1 VTEPS
6 TALVPVDPTEGGKYC
21 GALARSRG
29 PGLTCRQVSGYGTDH
44 VGQGRCKFHG
54 GATPITSG
62 RGSRNTSRY
71 HVVTRPRIA
80 ELIEHFEQDLDPLNL
95 LPELHLGRAILVD
108 FIERYDV
115 WREAFLAWHFDYS
128 AKYEPISEEK
138 RLAFI
143 AVIDEHENLL
153 REQGDDATATQLEN
167 LKLAREYV
175 DRIADPILVTAP
187 KPREVLDV
195 SAAMELAESVTKM
208 VERHGLPGRRRGDAP
223 FRAQGRR
230 GRGAH
235 RVPAGPVGF
244 IVDKLGI
251 PRTRSAGPRTPATRR
266 TSGTARRTRSSR
278 CSKGSAIGRT
288 SASRRARARRSPTP
302 RPARSSG
309 SSPAGSARV
318 FTFAPKEDQLRLY
331 IWRRS
336 ASCGRAS
343 TALFPTRCS
352 PTSRSACAAAST
364 TRGARAATRSA

>member
-115 WREAFLAWHFDYS
+115 WREAFLAWHFELLGEVRADLGGE
-128 AKYEPISEEK
+128 AP
-138 RLAFI
+138 RLHRRHRRARDP
-143 AVIDEHENLL
+143 AAGG
-153 REQGDDATATQLEN
+153 QGDDATATQLEN

-175 DRIADPILVTAP
+175 DRIADPILLTAP

-208 VERHGLPGRRRGDAP
+208 VERIEKI
-223 FRAQGRR
+223 RA
-230 GRGAH
+230 AN
-235 RVPAGPVGF
+235 A
-244 IVDKLGI
+244 I
-251 PRTRSAGPRTPATRR
+251 
-266 TSGTARRTRSSR
+266 SR
-278 CSKGSAIGRT
+278 AD
-288 SASRRARARRSPTP
+288 
-302 RPARSSG
+302 
-309 SSPAGSARV
+309 
-318 FTFAPKEDQLRLY
+318 FLRLTAQLG
-331 IWRRS
+331 WPWRS
-336 ASCGRAS
+336 AS
-343 TALFPTRCS
+343 
-352 PTSRSACAAAST
+352 
-364 TRGARAATRSA
+364 